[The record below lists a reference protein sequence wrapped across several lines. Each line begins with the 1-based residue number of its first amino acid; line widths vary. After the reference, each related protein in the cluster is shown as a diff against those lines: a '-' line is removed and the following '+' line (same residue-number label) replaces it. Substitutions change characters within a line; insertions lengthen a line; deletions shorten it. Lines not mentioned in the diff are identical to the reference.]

1 MNQNNN
7 DSRTLAYKASP
18 EVGEKLKELAVNKV
32 RDLNDLNV
40 AKQLDVVKLND
51 TVKCKKRITVKE
63 YSKKKTQRAVATA
76 SFP

>member
-1 MNQNNN
+1 M
-7 DSRTLAYKASP
+7 LAYKASP

-51 TVKCKKRITVKE
+51 TVKCKKGINVNV

-76 SFP
+76 ISS